1 MRPQSLDYLFANRYY
16 AGILVDPWTRE
27 EYSGRHVPMVTA
39 EVFARVQQVIAG
51 RSRAVPHQKF
61 NPEFPLRGLV
71 RCAVCRGALTAGFS
85 RGRRS
90 MYPYYFCMR
99 AECSRYGRSLRAGDV
114 HREFIEFLTEIA
126 PRPALMKSVRE
137 RIITGTH
144 RQRAVSDAGRRVTER
159 RVRRIEQQTT
169 ELIRMRA
176 ANLITDDE
184 FLTQKHQL
192 ILQRAA
198 LQKRAEHH
206 EKPEQIKADLDQ
218 IAAPLAA
225 LPETWRSLEQA
236 FRRRFERLILPGGY
250 VVEEIRTA
258 DMGRLFSSFGMIP
271 GRLTGEVP
279 LTFTHLNL
287 LLSEIHEFR
296 EVIGSVRRQDDNM
309 PEAA

>member
-1 MRPQSLDYLFANRYY
+1 MPPQSLDYLFANRYY

-99 AECSRYGRSLRAGDV
+99 AECSRYGRGLGQATL

-144 RQRAVSDAGRRVTER
+144 RQKNAVSDAGRRVTER

-198 LQKRAEHH
+198 LQEASRSITRNQSKS
-206 EKPEQIKADLDQ
+206 KPIWTRYT
-218 IAAPLAA
+218 APLYGTMA

-236 FRRRFERLILPGGY
+236 FPPPVRTPHTSGWLRGLKR
-250 VVEEIRTA
+250 IRTA
-258 DMGRLFSSFGMIP
+258 DKCWVVVFSASFGMIY
-271 GRLTGEVP
+271 R
-279 LTFTHLNL
+279 
-287 LLSEIHEFR
+287 
-296 EVIGSVRRQDDNM
+296 DDF
-309 PEAA
+309 